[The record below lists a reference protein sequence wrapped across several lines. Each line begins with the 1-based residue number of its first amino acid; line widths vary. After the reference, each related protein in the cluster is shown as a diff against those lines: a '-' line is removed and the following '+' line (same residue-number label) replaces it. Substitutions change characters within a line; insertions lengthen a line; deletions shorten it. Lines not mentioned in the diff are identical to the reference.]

1 MTNGSSSCKED
12 ARSTKAVCY
21 SSEPKGRGEPI
32 AAVQRYI
39 ERLEELSN
47 LYEEKKVELMQ
58 DIIAVERA
66 ISDLPPELRMLMR
79 YRYIYGLEW
88 ETVQDKMGINKNESM
103 YLHRKAKK
111 ILFSKKLDIQPDLC

>member
-1 MTNGSSSCKED
+1 MHVVPRQFAIAANP
-12 ARSTKAVCY
+12 KAGV
-21 SSEPKGRGEPI
+21 SPI